1 MSGDVRAMV
10 QEFGEASQHRQRLI
24 RSARRRLVILVASK
38 RGTRTF
44 YPRRFRMTAGLFI
57 LVADERDSGTTY
69 PEPGVIQLP
78 AMAHLLGAKSQR
90 VTAICDTGAPT
101 ADQKSLR

>member
-1 MSGDVRAMV
+1 MV

-38 RGTRTF
+38 RGTRTL

-69 PEPGVIQLP
+69 PEPRVIQLP
-78 AMAHLLGAKSQR
+78 ATTHFFGSKGDR
-90 VTAICDTGAPT
+90 VTRICDTEAPT
-101 ADQKSLR
+101 ADQDAPTLKPD

>member
-1 MSGDVRAMV
+1 MQMSGDVRAMV

-38 RGTRTF
+38 RGTRTL

-57 LVADERDSGTTY
+57 FVADERDSGTTY
-69 PEPGVIQLP
+69 PVPV
-78 AMAHLLGAKSQR
+78 
-90 VTAICDTGAPT
+90 VT
-101 ADQKSLR
+101 